1 MANYQGV
8 KGRNVSSLSSLSPVT
23 SCVGHSCTPL
33 EFGQEFGP
41 GLVATSF
48 SSVPSG
54 GPAIPETKV
63 PPPVQQRTT
72 LDPHSIPV
80 QAARFQKK
88 CGGGAHRIENL
99 IINHVCFQTART
111 QSFPFPFQYPL
122 IISGKAETRSS
133 WSTQMGVPG
142 ELCSSHADISTVAGK
157 PPRGSE
163 ANGGAEVQPRRL
175 AHPRTRRPRT
185 RPGRWE
191 RVRARA
197 SPTRHTAHLAPPLP
211 RWTAAA
217 SCSSGSACSRI
228 PSSPA
233 SPWQA
238 PGPGAA
244 AAAAAIVRG
253 ALPCARGPAEAPRRS
268 GGGMRARR
276 GEGARRFLRP
286 PLVAV
291 TAAVTAAAAT

>member
-1 MANYQGV
+1 
-8 KGRNVSSLSSLSPVT
+8 
-23 SCVGHSCTPL
+23 
-33 EFGQEFGP
+33 
-41 GLVATSF
+41 
-48 SSVPSG
+48 
-54 GPAIPETKV
+54 
-63 PPPVQQRTT
+63 
-72 LDPHSIPV
+72 
-80 QAARFQKK
+80 
-88 CGGGAHRIENL
+88 
-99 IINHVCFQTART
+99 
-111 QSFPFPFQYPL
+111 
-122 IISGKAETRSS
+122 
-133 WSTQMGVPG
+133 MGVPG
-142 ELCSSHADISTVAGK
+142 ELCSSHADIGTVAGK

-197 SPTRHTAHLAPPLP
+197 SPTRHTAHLAPPRP

-253 ALPCARGPAEAPRRS
+253 ALPCARGPAEAPRRLRGAAGAGCGRAGERVRAGS
-268 GGGMRARR
+268 CGRRLSLSPPLSPPPLPPEIARRARCP
-276 GEGARRFLRP
+276 GHLAGSARRARP
-286 PLVAV
+286 APP
-291 TAAVTAAAAT
+291 AAAALCGAGANQRGRGEERRAARAGGGVRRARGVPGSPQPHARQAFTCTLSLFFFFGPARPAFRISVFLLA

>member
-1 MANYQGV
+1 MAQGWWQHPFPPSPQ
-8 KGRNVSSLSSLSPVT
+8 GARPSLRLRCLLQSNR
-23 SCVGHSCTPL
+23 G
-33 EFGQEFGP
+33 
-41 GLVATSF
+41 
-48 SSVPSG
+48 
-54 GPAIPETKV
+54 
-63 PPPVQQRTT
+63 
-72 LDPHSIPV
+72 PHSIPTRSLSR
-80 QAARFQKK
+80 QHGSRKNAG
-88 CGGGAHRIENL
+88 GGGAHRIENL

-111 QSFPFPFQYPL
+111 QSFPFPFQDPL

-142 ELCSSHADISTVAGK
+142 ELCSSHADIGTVAGK

-197 SPTRHTAHLAPPLP
+197 SPTRHTAHLAPPRP